1 MNPSQAFGYV
11 LVDELVRCGLT
22 HACCAPGSRSA
33 PVALALAE
41 DPRVRLHVLIDERSA
56 AFCALGIAKAAGL
69 PVVVLSTSGTAAAN
83 FSPAVIEAR
92 HSATPLVVL
101 TADRPPELRD
111 TGANQTIDQVKL
123 YGDAVAWFAEVGAPE
138 ALPSSVAYW
147 RSLASRVYA
156 SALGPPAGPVH
167 LNLPLREP
175 LVPMPD
181 GPGFPYSLE
190 GRPGG
195 EPWTRRSRS
204 PRPGS
209 QSDLERLASEIAV
222 TERGL
227 IIVGDAEVDA
237 EAVQELARAACWP
250 VLADPL
256 SGARCGELALS
267 SYEALLRHRSF
278 ARAHR
283 PDLVLRIGRT
293 GASSRTIS
301 GFLDRGIRQVLLDPT
316 GAWLDP
322 DRAAAWLLEA
332 DPELA
337 LREMRGRLPRREAS
351 SWLGSWLGA
360 DRAAREA
367 IDALLEADDVPSE
380 PRTARD
386 LAARLPQGAT
396 LVAAS
401 SMPIRDL
408 DWFMRSGC
416 GLRVLGNRGASG
428 IDGFVS
434 TVLGVALATDGPT
447 VGLAGDLSLLHDQ
460 NGFLLP
466 RNEAVDAVFVVVNND
481 GGGIFSFLPQAE
493 LPEHFEKLFGTPH
506 GLDLATLAHLYGCGY
521 RRVDRADELAPLVS
535 GALDTKGVHLIEVP
549 SDRRANVAVHRQP
562 WEAAAR
568 ALDDLMGV

>member
-1 MNPSQAFGYV
+1 MNPSQALGYV
-11 LVDELVRCGLT
+11 LVDELVRCGVT

-56 AFCALGIAKAAGL
+56 AFCALGIAKAARL
-69 PVVVLSTSGTAAAN
+69 PAVVLSTSGTAAAN

-92 HSATPLVVL
+92 HSGAPLIVL

-111 TGANQTIDQVKL
+111 TGANQTIDQIKL

-138 ALPSSVAYW
+138 ALPQSVAYW
-147 RSLASRVYA
+147 RSLASRAYA
-156 SALGPPAGPVH
+156 SALGPPGGPVH
-167 LNLPLREP
+167 LNVAFREP
-175 LVPMPD
+175 LVPTPD
-181 GPGFPYSLE
+181 GPDFPYSLE

-195 EPWTRRSRS
+195 EPWTKHSRS

-209 QSDLERLASEIAV
+209 RADLERLVSEVAA

-227 IIVGDAEVDA
+227 IVVGDVEVEA
-237 EAVQELARAACWP
+237 EAVQQLAGAACWP
-250 VLADPL
+250 VLAAPL

-278 ARAHR
+278 AQAHR

-293 GASSRTIS
+293 GVSSRALS

-322 DRAAAWLLEA
+322 ERTAAWLIEA
-332 DPELA
+332 DPGLA
-337 LREMRGRLPRREAS
+337 LREVGGRLRRRGGSE
-351 SWLGSWLGA
+351 WLASWLGA
-360 DRAAREA
+360 ERAVREA
-367 IDALLEADDVPSE
+367 IDALLEADGVPSE

-386 LAARLPQGAT
+386 LAARLPEGAT

-408 DWFMRSGC
+408 DWFMRPRS

-447 VGLAGDLSLLHDQ
+447 AGLAGDLSLLHDQ
-460 NGFLLP
+460 NGFLLS
-466 RNEAVDAVFVVVNND
+466 RSEAVDAVFVVVNND
-481 GGGIFSFLPQAE
+481 GGGIFSFLPQVE

-506 GLDLATLAHLYGCGY
+506 GLDLEALAHLYGCAH

-535 GALDTKGVHLIEVP
+535 GALDAKGVHLIEVP
-549 SDRRANVAVHRQP
+549 TDRRANVVLHREA
-562 WEAAAR
+562 WKAAAKV
-568 ALDDLMGV
+568 LDAVL